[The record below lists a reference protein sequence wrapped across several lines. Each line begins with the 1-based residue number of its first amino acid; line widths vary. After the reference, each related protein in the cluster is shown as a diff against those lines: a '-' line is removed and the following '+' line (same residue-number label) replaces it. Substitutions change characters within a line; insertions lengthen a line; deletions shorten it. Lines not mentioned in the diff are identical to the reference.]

1 MSGRVQ
7 DKVAFVTGAARG
19 QGRAHAVRLAQEGAD
34 IIAVDICHDVDSVGY
49 KLASEADLKE
59 TARQVEALDRRIV
72 TAQADVRDPEA
83 IRSSLDAGVAELG
96 RLDIVIANA
105 GVLSAGPTEQLPEAA
120 WRDMIDVNLS
130 GVYYTAKAAIPH
142 LRASGTGGAII
153 LTSSALG
160 IRAMAYLPHYVAA
173 KAGVI
178 GLMRSMALELA
189 PEGIRV
195 NTVNPSIV
203 SSPMIHNPSTYSM
216 FLPGAES
223 PSREEAS
230 EVFATLNPMPTP
242 WIDPHDVSNAV
253 LFLSSDEA
261 RYVTGLEMKIDAGF
275 CLA

>member
-7 DKVAFVTGAARG
+7 GKVAFVTGAARG
-19 QGRAHAVRLAQEGAD
+19 QGRAHALRLAQEGAD
-34 IIAVDICHDVDSVGY
+34 IIAVDRCQGIESVGY
-49 KLASEADLKE
+49 DLASEADLKE
-59 TARQVEALDRRIV
+59 TARLVEALDRRVV
-72 TAQADVRDPEA
+72 TAHADVRDPA
-83 IRSSLDAGVAELG
+83 AVRAALDSGVGELG
-96 RLDIVIANA
+96 RLDVVVANA
-105 GVLSAGPTEQLPEAA
+105 GILSAGSTDQLSEDA

-130 GVYYTAKAAIPH
+130 GVYYTARAAVPH
-142 LRASGTGGAII
+142 LRAGGAGGSII

-189 PEGIRV
+189 PERIRV

-203 SSPMIHNPSTYSM
+203 DSPMIHNPATYSM
-216 FLPGAES
+216 FLPGAED

-230 EVFATLNPMPTP
+230 AVFSTLNPMPTP
-242 WIDPHDVSNAV
+242 WIDSTDVSHAV
-253 LFLSSDEA
+253 LFLASDEA

>member
-1 MSGRVQ
+1 MSGRVRG
-7 DKVAFVTGAARG
+7 KVAFVTGAARG

-34 IIAVDICHDVDSVGY
+34 VIAVDLCRGIDSVGY
-49 KLASEADLKE
+49 HLASEEDLKE
-59 TARQVEALDRRIV
+59 TARQVEALDRRVV
-72 TAQADVRDPEA
+72 TAQADVRDPA
-83 IRSSLDAGVAELG
+83 ALRAALDLGVGELG
-96 RLDIVIANA
+96 RLDIVVANA
-105 GVLSAGPTEQLPEAA
+105 GILSAGATAELPEDA
-120 WRDMIDVNLS
+120 WRDMIDVNLN
-130 GVYYTAKAAIPH
+130 GVYYTARAALPH
-142 LRASGTGGAII
+142 LRSGGGGGSII

-203 SSPMIHNPSTYSM
+203 DTPMIHNLSTYAM
-216 FLPGAES
+216 FLPGAEN
-223 PSREEAS
+223 PSREAAS
-230 EVFATLNPMPTP
+230 GVFATLNPMPTP
-242 WIDPHDVSNAV
+242 WIDANDVSNAV
-253 LFLSSDEA
+253 LFLASDEA

>member
-1 MSGRVQ
+1 MTGRVEG
-7 DKVAFVTGAARG
+7 KVAFVTGAARG

-34 IIAVDICHDVDSVGY
+34 IIAVDLCRGIDSVGY
-49 KLASEADLKE
+49 DLASEADLKE
-59 TARQVEALDRRIV
+59 TARQVEALDRRVV
-72 TAQADVRDPEA
+72 TARADVREPGA
-83 IRSSLDAGVAELG
+83 LRAALDLGVGELG
-96 RLDIVIANA
+96 RLDVVVANA
-105 GVLSAGPTEQLPEAA
+105 GILSAGATGELSEDA

-130 GVYYTAKAAIPH
+130 GVYYTARAAITH
-142 LRASGTGGAII
+142 LRAGGDGGSII

-189 PEGIRV
+189 PERIRV

-203 SSPMIHNPSTYSM
+203 DSPMIHNPSTYSM
-216 FLPGAES
+216 FLPGAEN
-223 PSREEAS
+223 PSRDEAS

-242 WIDPHDVSNAV
+242 WIDSNDVSNAV
-253 LFLSSDEA
+253 LFLASDES